1 MLAAKQQERM
11 RWRCRRGM
19 LELDLL
25 LARFL
30 DTQLATLDE
39 RQASALDKLLTYPDP
54 DLYEWLMARKMCED
68 ESLRPMIEWL
78 QQVNNS
84 TRSA

>member
-1 MLAAKQQERM
+1 MLAAKQQERL

-30 DTQLATLDE
+30 ATQLATLDQQ
-39 RQASALDKLLTYPDP
+39 QASALDKLLTYPDP
-54 DLYEWLMARKMCED
+54 DLYEWLMARKVCHD
-68 ESLRPMIEWL
+68 ESLKPMVEWL
-78 QQVNNS
+78 QQVSND
-84 TRSA
+84 THAA